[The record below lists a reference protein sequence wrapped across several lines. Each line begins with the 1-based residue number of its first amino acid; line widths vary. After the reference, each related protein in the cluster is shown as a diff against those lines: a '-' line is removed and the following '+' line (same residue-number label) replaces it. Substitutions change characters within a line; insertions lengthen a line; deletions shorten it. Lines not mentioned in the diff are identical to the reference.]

1 VVAAG
6 RRRPPLDQD
15 TRRRNA
21 NHNLG
26 CRGAEGQRAR
36 KNQTH
41 QSLENH
47 NILPSS
53 IAGRTR
59 RRFSARVRRSPK
71 SEAGQE
77 ARPIGDKKRPHIA
90 EQFAG
95 IRQSPVSGH
104 ASQRMIRPVEFV
116 CRAFPEVFD
125 RFRTLANGD
134 CGGMKAIGRLAAEVI
149 HPLHYPRSFRIEQ
162 RR

>member
-26 CRGAEGQRAR
+26 RRGAEGQRAR
-36 KNQTH
+36 KNHTH

-77 ARPIGDKKRPHIA
+77 ARPSGDKKRIDHISHNSPG
-90 EQFAG
+90 FAN
-95 IRQSPVSGH
+95 
-104 ASQRMIRPVEFV
+104 RPFQVMLLNV
-116 CRAFPEVFD
+116 
-125 RFRTLANGD
+125 
-134 CGGMKAIGRLAAEVI
+134 
-149 HPLHYPRSFRIEQ
+149 
-162 RR
+162 